1 MKPIRFPKY
10 EFLRAVLLI
19 ILSACSPFAAPTPTD
34 SGIEGQVLIGPMC
47 PVVQIGVEYPDQPYL
62 AELSVLRSNGSQV
75 LRFRTDEKGSFRVP
89 LAPGEYVLRP
99 ESSNMIPFA
108 AEQTFTVLPGQF
120 TRIIVNYDS
129 GIR

>member
-1 MKPIRFPKY
+1 MWLVV
-10 EFLRAVLLI
+10 ETCAAVLLF
-19 ILSACSPFAAPTPTD
+19 LNACSPFAAPTPTD
-34 SGIEGQVLIGPMC
+34 SGIEGQVVIGPMC
-47 PVVQIGVEYPDQPYL
+47 PVVQIGVECPDQPYQ

-89 LAPGEYVLRP
+89 LAPGDYVLRP

-108 AEQTFTVLPGQF
+108 AEQDFTVLPGQF
-120 TRIIVNYDS
+120 TRITINYDS

>member
-1 MKPIRFPKY
+1 MKQCRFPKY
-10 EFLRAVLLI
+10 EFLCAVLLI
-19 ILSACSPFAAPTPTD
+19 ILSACSPLTAPTPTD

-47 PVVQIGVEYPDQPYL
+47 PVVQIGVECPDQPFQ
-62 AELSVLRSNGSQV
+62 AELSVLRSNGRHV
-75 LRFRTDEKGSFRVP
+75 LRFRTDEQGRFRVP
-89 LAPGEYVLRP
+89 LAPGDYVLRP

-108 AEQTFTVLPGQF
+108 AEQNFTVLPGQF